1 MPIEFNMIAVIL
13 LPLVVALVIS
23 FLSTPI
29 VKSFAY
35 KLGAIDVPKDE
46 RRMHKVPIPRMGGL
60 AIFLGFIISVLLFVE
75 VDDQM
80 KGILLGSVIIVV
92 LSLIHI
98 SEPTF
103 ITVCRSPASAI
114 QICSVTIPIG
124 ILGGCLF
131 PLL

>member
-46 RRMHKVPIPRMGGL
+46 RRMHKANSSPFTADAGGEPSAAL
-60 AIFLGFIISVLLFVE
+60 YDRGYLFCGSIFTMPYWTARYYNLL
-75 VDDQM
+75 DDTGR
-80 KGILLGSVIIVV
+80 K
-92 LSLIHI
+92 
-98 SEPTF
+98 
-103 ITVCRSPASAI
+103 
-114 QICSVTIPIG
+114 
-124 ILGGCLF
+124 
-131 PLL
+131 

>member
-46 RRMHKVPIPRMGGL
+46 RHAQGAHSPYGW
-60 AIFLGFIISVLLFVE
+60 LGYFSWA
-75 VDDQM
+75 
-80 KGILLGSVIIVV
+80 
-92 LSLIHI
+92 LSL
-98 SEPTF
+98 
-103 ITVCRSPASAI
+103 VC
-114 QICSVTIPIG
+114 C
-124 ILGGCLF
+124 CL
-131 PLL
+131 

>member
-80 KGILLGSVIIVV
+80 KGILLAPAGQSQ
-92 LSLIHI
+92 
-98 SEPTF
+98 
-103 ITVCRSPASAI
+103 VCN
-114 QICSVTIPIG
+114 TDF
-124 ILGGCLF
+124 GGADPRL
-131 PLL
+131 

>member
-80 KGILLGSVIIVV
+80 KGILS
-92 LSLIHI
+92 SRHSPHI
-98 SEPTF
+98 GAK
-103 ITVCRSPASAI
+103 R
-114 QICSVTIPIG
+114 
-124 ILGGCLF
+124 
-131 PLL
+131 

>member
-1 MPIEFNMIAVIL
+1 MSIEFNMIAVIL
-13 LPLVVALVIS
+13 LPMVVALVIS

-29 VKSFAY
+29 VKSFAC

-75 VDDQM
+75 IDDQM

-92 LSLIHI
+92 MGIIDDITPLRASLK
-98 SEPTF
+98 F
-103 ITVCRSPASAI
+103 VV
-114 QICSVTIPIG
+114 QILAALIPIDRKSVV
-124 ILGGCLF
+124 
-131 PLL
+131 

>member
-60 AIFLGFIISVLLFVE
+60 AIFLGFIISVLLFV
-75 VDDQM
+75 
-80 KGILLGSVIIVV
+80 
-92 LSLIHI
+92 
-98 SEPTF
+98 F
-103 ITVCRSPASAI
+103 
-114 QICSVTIPIG
+114 
-124 ILGGCLF
+124 
-131 PLL
+131 

>member
-46 RRMHKVPIPRMGGL
+46 RRMHKVPIPRRV
-60 AIFLGFIISVLLFVE
+60 AWLF
-75 VDDQM
+75 
-80 KGILLGSVIIVV
+80 SWA
-92 LSLIHI
+92 LSL
-98 SEPTF
+98 
-103 ITVCRSPASAI
+103 VC
-114 QICSVTIPIG
+114 C
-124 ILGGCLF
+124 CL
-131 PLL
+131 

>member
-1 MPIEFNMIAVIL
+1 MSIEFNMIAVIL
-13 LPLVVALVIS
+13 LPMVVALVIS

-75 VDDQM
+75 IDDQM
-80 KGILLGSVIIVV
+80 KGIPVSYTHLGQSVQSVYSTGCPRK
-92 LSLIHI
+92 LS
-98 SEPTF
+98 
-103 ITVCRSPASAI
+103 
-114 QICSVTIPIG
+114 QQ
-124 ILGGCLF
+124 
-131 PLL
+131 

>member
-60 AIFLGFIISVLLFVE
+60 AIFLA
-75 VDDQM
+75 
-80 KGILLGSVIIVV
+80 
-92 LSLIHI
+92 LSL
-98 SEPTF
+98 
-103 ITVCRSPASAI
+103 VC
-114 QICSVTIPIG
+114 C
-124 ILGGCLF
+124 CL
-131 PLL
+131 